1 MFKKLITLKNMLTM
15 TFNAEQ
21 SMKQL

>member
-1 MFKKLITLKNMLTM
+1 MLKKFITLKNMLTM

>member
-1 MFKKLITLKNMLTM
+1 MLKKLITLKNMLTM